1 MVLVGLQYLFEI
13 RRTILS
19 PPEIAYKLG
28 TELQTIV
35 CDYSFPV
42 IAETALGET
51 WTRDP
56 LDRLIV
62 AHARANG
69 LAGLVSKDEMIAEHY
84 PNNHLVE
91 ASSAVPPHSWTLEKG
106 AWGRNLLT

>member
-69 LAGLVSKDEMIAEHY
+69 LAGLVSKDGMIAENY
-84 PNNHLVE
+84 PNTI
-91 ASSAVPPHSWTLEKG
+91 W
-106 AWGRNLLT
+106 